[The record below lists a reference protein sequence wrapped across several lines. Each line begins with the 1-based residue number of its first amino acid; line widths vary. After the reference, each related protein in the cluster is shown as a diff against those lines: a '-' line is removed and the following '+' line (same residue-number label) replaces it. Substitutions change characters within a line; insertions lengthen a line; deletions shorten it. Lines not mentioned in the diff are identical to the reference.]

1 MQTLDR
7 VDGIFIEALVRP
19 DLSEEISHNLRARL
33 SVLALILRVYGSF
46 GHARYVLSVVLN
58 DMNSQITVR
67 FFEIKKLDDVSIRF
81 VRGVVGLYFI
91 FLTDLMIEYPFRP
104 CRLIY
109 IGMSESKQNSIG
121 NRLRDHASGQSGNPG
136 LTNYIKTR
144 GAQFTY
150 LSVDLLGVLGFSTA
164 AELEGVFLR
173 AFLASFGCYPI
184 CNNQSGIEIRG
195 QERPPH
201 FEIDW
206 QTFV

>member
-1 MQTLDR
+1 LT
-7 VDGIFIEALVRP
+7 
-19 DLSEEISHNLRARL
+19 
-33 SVLALILRVYGSF
+33 LRVYGSF
-46 GHARYVLSVVLN
+46 SHAQSFLSLVLN
-58 DMNSQITVR
+58 EMNSPITFR

-81 VRGVVGLYFI
+81 VRGIVGLYFI
-91 FLTDLMIEYPFRP
+91 FLTDPVIEYPFRP

-136 LTNYIKTR
+136 LTNYIRTR
-144 GAQFTY
+144 DAQFTY
-150 LSVDLLGVLGFSTA
+150 LTADLLSVLGIPSV

-195 QERPPH
+195 DEAAPH

-206 QTFV
+206 QTFF